1 MVGMDHWDVI
11 RKIPSKVHIKDPQPM
26 STQFVISSPTKPWF
40 LGLLNRLV
48 VFTFKK
54 GLHTFMPPMDVF
66 SFGWVEA
73 TNHQWWSGD

>member
-1 MVGMDHWDVI
+1 
-11 RKIPSKVHIKDPQPM
+11 M